1 MAKNKRDIDSDVKK
15 KELEKTAARLFIT
28 YGYDATSMNRIAQ
41 ELESPQ
47 TPVLVTVA
55 RASLWLGCSIA
66 WCRAA

>member
-41 ELESPQ
+41 ELESP
-47 TPVLVTVA
+47 LY
-55 RASLWLGCSIA
+55 WL
-66 WCRAA
+66 R